1 MKVNAQAFFTFCAG
15 HVPLLRSL
23 AGRGGE
29 WSESEVMRLVRQ
41 HADPE
46 KEMPETT
53 WRRLREYLIL
63 VPSEPG
69 GDSYL
74 LVEPVGRLLSYLL
87 NEANPATPE
96 IIRGHVESL
105 DSLSK
110 QLSKAIAEDNVTVVG
125 LAFSEI
131 SVTLR
136 RIHTNLEET
145 QQAVLAEV
153 GRYKTERVRVSVREK
168 FRRIVFWM
176 ERYVEPLIEIVRP
189 DGPLRATFDEIEG
202 LLRGAREQVLFND
215 HPALERNLR
224 FLRLVQAHALRV
236 FQQCRKEIQPL
247 YDSLRRSSLIAEGAA
262 RALDRLQNEGLAQWG
277 SAPLISICNLRVQ
290 NVPGDAAIKQALR
303 RVFTHRPEPPPRL
316 EFAAEEPEPQEL
328 LRRLWLDSLPDAAAR
343 AAPVPD
349 LLGWLVEK
357 YPGQDVSAL
366 LAGLSALVFNRN
378 FDAVF
383 AEAAARTYGARNGVI
398 SAVPVRIQ
406 RARPESRPHAESRR
420 GGPQSASPTS
430 NP

>member
-1 MKVNAQAFFTFCAG
+1 MKVNVQSFFTFCAA
-15 HVPLLRSL
+15 HVPLLRAL

-29 WSESEVMRLVRQ
+29 LSESDVIRLIRQ

-105 DSLSK
+105 DALGK

-125 LAFSEI
+125 LAFHEI

-153 GRYKTERVRVSVREK
+153 GRYKTERLRVSVREK

-189 DGPLRATFDEIEG
+189 DGPLRATFDEIER

-262 RALDRLQNEGLAQWG
+262 RALDRLQNEGVANWG
-277 SAPLISICNLRVQ
+277 SAPLISICYLRVQ
-290 NVPGDAAIKQALR
+290 NVPGDGAIKQALQ
-303 RVFTHRPEPPPRL
+303 RVFTHPPEPPPIL
-316 EFAAEEPEPQEL
+316 EFTSEDPEPAEF
-328 LRRLWLDSLPDAAAR
+328 LRRVWLDSLSDTVAGE
-343 AAPVPD
+343 APIPD
-349 LLGWLVEK
+349 LLAWLLER
-357 YPGQDVSAL
+357 YPEQDTAAM
-366 LAGLSALVFNRN
+366 LAGLSTLVFDRQ
-378 FDAVF
+378 FDAAF
-383 AEAAARTYGARNGVI
+383 TEESPRPYQTRNGFI
-398 SAVPVRIQ
+398 SAAPVQIKLSGNS
-406 RARPESRPHAESRR
+406 SRLSLGMRQVGVNSED
-420 GGPQSASPTS
+420 
-430 NP
+430 

>member
-1 MKVNAQAFFTFCAG
+1 MKVNAQAFFTFCAA
-15 HVPLLRSL
+15 HVPLLRAL

-29 WSESEVMRLVRQ
+29 LSESEVLRLVRE
-41 HADPE
+41 HADPDRE
-46 KEMPETT
+46 QPETT

-74 LVEPVGRLLSYLL
+74 LVEPVSRLLSYLL

-105 DSLSK
+105 DALSK
-110 QLSKAIAEDNVTVVG
+110 QLAKAIAADNVTVVG
-125 LAFSEI
+125 LAFNEI

-153 GRYKTERVRVSVREK
+153 GRYKTERQRVSVREK

-189 DGPLRATFDEIEG
+189 DGPLRATFDEIER

-247 YDSLRRSSLIAEGAA
+247 YESLRRSSLIAEGAA
-262 RALDRLQNEGLAQWG
+262 RALERLQNEGLANWG
-277 SAPLISICNLRVQ
+277 ADPLISICNLRLQ
-290 NVPGDAAIKQALR
+290 NVPGDGAIKLALQ
-303 RVFTHRPEPPPRL
+303 RVFTHPPEPAPVL
-316 EFAAEEPEPQEL
+316 AFATENPEPAEY
-328 LRRLWLDSLPDAAAR
+328 LRRVWLDSLPEAIER
-343 AAPVPD
+343 ELPVRD
-349 LLGWLVEK
+349 LLAWLLER
-357 YPGQDVSAL
+357 YPEQDTASL
-366 LAGLSALVFNRN
+366 LAGLSTLVFDRQ
-378 FDAVF
+378 FEASF
-383 AEAAARTYGARNGVI
+383 ADEPPRPYPTRNG
-398 SAVPVRIQ
+398 ALTAAPVQIKSGNAGTGLPAKFREIET
-406 RARPESRPHAESRR
+406 RSRD
-420 GGPQSASPTS
+420 
-430 NP
+430 